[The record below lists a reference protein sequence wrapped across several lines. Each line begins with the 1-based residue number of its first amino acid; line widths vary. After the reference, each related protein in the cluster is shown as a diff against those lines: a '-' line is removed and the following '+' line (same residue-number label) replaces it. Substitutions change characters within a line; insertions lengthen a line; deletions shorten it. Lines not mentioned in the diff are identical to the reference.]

1 MKTAALGFR
10 AHSGWA
16 AVVAVTGSA
25 GSVSVLDR
33 RRIELVKTF
42 TYTYRQP
49 YHTAEAMPLKEAEK
63 FIARCQ
69 AEARGLASSAIRTL
83 QKELDRVDCKIV
95 RCGLLLASGRPL
107 PGLEQ
112 TLASHALIHTA
123 DGELFRNA
131 IVHASRRCR
140 IPVQAVKERELFD
153 RASESLRMRPDALKH
168 RIAELGRSLGPP
180 WGQDEKLSA
189 LAAWLALVA

>member
-1 MKTAALGFR
+1 MQATAVGFR
-10 AHSGWA
+10 AHSGWTA
-16 AVVAVTGSA
+16 LVALSLTKGSPT
-25 GSVSVLDR
+25 VLDR

-49 YHTAEAMPLKEAEK
+49 YHTAKGMSLKEAEN
-63 FIARCQ
+63 FIACCQ
-69 AEARGLASSAIRTL
+69 DEARGLASSAIRTL
-83 QKELDRVDCKIV
+83 QKELDRVDCKLV

-112 TLASHALIHTA
+112 ILASHALIHTA

-131 IVHASRRCR
+131 IVHASKRCR
-140 IPVQAVKERELFD
+140 IHVQAVKERELLD
-153 RASESLRMRPDALKH
+153 RASKSLGMRPDALKN
-168 RIAELGRSLGPP
+168 RIAELGRSFGPP
-180 WGQDEKLSA
+180 WGQDEKFSA